1 MKIKIDEENIIM
13 GYFKLISE
21 KPYKATGCNMQQN
34 ENGIEIDDSLLDSIT
49 VGKSKFI
56 DNDIINED

>member
-1 MKIKIDEENIIM
+1 MKIKINENNVII

-21 KPYKATGCNMQQN
+21 KPYKATGCNMQEN
-34 ENGIEIDDSLLDSIT
+34 ENGIEIDDNLLDTIT

-56 DNDIINED
+56 DNEIINEE

>member
-1 MKIKIDEENIIM
+1 MKIKINENNIIM

-34 ENGIEIDDSLLDSIT
+34 ENGIEINDSLLEQIVVAESI
-49 VGKSKFI
+49 FI
-56 DNDIINED
+56 DGKIYNKN

>member
-1 MKIKIDEENIIM
+1 MKIKINENNIIT

-21 KPYKATGCNMQQN
+21 KPYRAIGCNMQQN
-34 ENGIEIDDSLLDSIT
+34 ENGIEIDDNLNDDIT

-56 DNDIINED
+56 DNEIINEE

>member
-1 MKIKIDEENIIM
+1 MIIKINDDNIII

-34 ENGIEIDDSLLDSIT
+34 ENGIEIEDKLLDLIK
-49 VGKSKFI
+49 VNESKFI
-56 DNDIINED
+56 NNQIINE

>member
-1 MKIKIDEENIIM
+1 MKIKINEENIII

-34 ENGIEIDDSLLDSIT
+34 ENGIEIDNNLLDSIT

-56 DNDIINED
+56 DNKIINEE

>member
-1 MKIKIDEENIIM
+1 MKIKIDEENIII

-34 ENGIEIDDSLLDSIT
+34 ENGIEIDNNLLDSIT
-49 VGKSKFI
+49 VGISKFI
-56 DNDIINED
+56 DNKIINED

>member
-1 MKIKIDEENIIM
+1 MKIKINEENIII

-21 KPYKATGCNMQQN
+21 KPYRATGCNMQQS
-34 ENGIEIDDSLLDSIT
+34 ENGIEINDKLLDIIT

-56 DNDIINED
+56 DNKIINEE